1 MAAMAKS
8 NPLLSISVAMK
19 ATLRL
24 KRSSFATS
32 KVALRLGQR
41 HRGGQLRP
49 VAALAAFDLD
59 EFRDLLAVVAQKI
72 AAHGF
77 ALRLDA

>member
-1 MAAMAKS
+1 
-8 NPLLSISVAMK
+8 
-19 ATLRL
+19 
-24 KRSSFATS
+24 
-32 KVALRLGQR
+32 
-41 HRGGQLRP
+41 LRP